1 MKSAVRASER
11 QKLAVPRD
19 FRRWRDDA
27 EIAVRKMRIPVWMAV
42 VAFFQG
48 KPSCR
53 CIRPDVA
60 K

>member
-19 FRRWRDDA
+19 FRRWRGA

-42 VAFFQG
+42 VAVFQG